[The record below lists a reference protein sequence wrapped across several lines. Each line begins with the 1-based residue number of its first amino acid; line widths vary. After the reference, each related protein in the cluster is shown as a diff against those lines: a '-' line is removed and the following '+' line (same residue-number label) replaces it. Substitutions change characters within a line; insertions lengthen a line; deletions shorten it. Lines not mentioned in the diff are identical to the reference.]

1 MVVNRDNQTLLNKLV
16 EISSGKWSSVAPAPR
31 GGKPA
36 AAAPRSTSFRT
47 TGLASLNIGVRKR
60 ETLRIEKENHAIARR
75 LFEKGPTVTVNALQK
90 DWRQN
95 RTYRSN
101 IRRV

>member
-1 MVVNRDNQTLLNKLV
+1 MIVNRDNQTLLNKLV
-16 EISSGKWSSVAPAPR
+16 EISSGKWSSVTSAPR
-31 GGKPA
+31 PGKQPA

-75 LFEKGPTVTVNALQK
+75 LFEKGPTVTVSALHK
-90 DWRQN
+90 DWR
-95 RTYRSN
+95 
-101 IRRV
+101 

>member
-31 GGKPA
+31 PGKQP
-36 AAAPRSTSFRT
+36 APRSTSFRT